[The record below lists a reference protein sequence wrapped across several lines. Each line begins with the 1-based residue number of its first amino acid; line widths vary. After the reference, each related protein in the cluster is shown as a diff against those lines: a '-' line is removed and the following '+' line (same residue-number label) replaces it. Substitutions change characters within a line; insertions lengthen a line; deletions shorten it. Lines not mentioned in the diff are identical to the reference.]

1 MERDKIYNTLEQSMR
16 KVKYQPVELQI
27 VQLQNK
33 PWIAVLF
40 ESENSTASTEDTY
53 DDQGALY
60 YVVAVVM
67 IYGFSIILM
76 IASFIKKS
84 RHDHGLS
91 KYMEDMDK
99 VRQLERRQ
107 QKFKT
112 RMAMQ
117 NKGKG
122 SLVNVQNI

>member
-1 MERDKIYNTLEQSMR
+1 MR

-33 PWIAVLF
+33 SWIAVLL
-40 ESENSTASTEDTY
+40 ESENSTAASTEDTY

-76 IASFIKKS
+76 IASVIKKS
-84 RHDHGLS
+84 RHDNGLS

-122 SLVNVQNI
+122 SLVNV

>member
-1 MERDKIYNTLEQSMR
+1 MR
-16 KVKYQPVELQI
+16 KVKYQQLELQI

-33 PWIAVLF
+33 SWIAVLL
-40 ESENSTASTEDTY
+40 ESENSTASTEAPY

-84 RHDHGLS
+84 RHDNGLS

-122 SLVNVQNI
+122 PRVNTNVNTKIFYDFLN

>member
-1 MERDKIYNTLEQSMR
+1 MR

-33 PWIAVLF
+33 SWITVLL
-40 ESENSTASTEDTY
+40 ESENSTAASTEDTY

-84 RHDHGLS
+84 RHDNGLS

-122 SLVNVQNI
+122 SLVNV

>member
-1 MERDKIYNTLEQSMR
+1 MR

-33 PWIAVLF
+33 SWIAVLL
-40 ESENSTASTEDTY
+40 ESENSTAASTEDTY

-122 SLVNVQNI
+122 SLVNVQNIWYNLMK

>member
-1 MERDKIYNTLEQSMR
+1 MR
-16 KVKYQPVELQI
+16 TVKYQPVELQI

-33 PWIAVLF
+33 SWIAVLL
-40 ESENSTASTEDTY
+40 ESGNSTSSTEDTY

-84 RHDHGLS
+84 RHNNGLS

-107 QKFKT
+107 QKLKT

-122 SLVNVQNI
+122 SPVNV